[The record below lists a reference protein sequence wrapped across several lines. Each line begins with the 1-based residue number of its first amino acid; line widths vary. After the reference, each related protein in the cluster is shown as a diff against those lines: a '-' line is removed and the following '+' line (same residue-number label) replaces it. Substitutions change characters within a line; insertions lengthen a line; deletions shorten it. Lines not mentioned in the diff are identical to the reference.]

1 VSCLRVGR
9 YSTSEVHKINLG
21 FPHGHRKLAA
31 GPNAKN
37 SRYPVVMLFF
47 LQPVEQ
53 WTTNLNGRRVV
64 YFREVENDKSSTS
77 KSKWDKGLILSL
89 SYSMR
94 YVMMLVFQTK
104 HRELYVNPERACP
117 TTPGNLPAQQT
128 KALRVKKPRE
138 IVQLHCMHA

>member
-1 VSCLRVGR
+1 
-9 YSTSEVHKINLG
+9 VHKINLG

-37 SRYPVVMLFF
+37 SRYPVAMLFF

-104 HRELYVNPERACP
+104 HRELYVNPAQNVLVQQRLETC
-117 TTPGNLPAQQT
+117 LPSRQ
-128 KALRVKKPRE
+128 KRCESKSHGK
-138 IVQLHCMHA
+138 